1 MEIKVL
7 HSIVHSEL
15 MPWSFDQKQQATFN
29 ERLKKALVVKPD
41 TLTTITEQ
49 QKILLSAYPA
59 LTAWIQKQKVNS
71 EATLQ
76 ELSFE
81 TELPKHTDAAT
92 KFYSLVIYNEC
103 KRLYNL
109 FIVTTK
115 DKKNTVDLNY
125 HTNVLLKKVKILL
138 IHLNKEIQCKQVDD
152 ISLIPAN
159 LTAFVLH
166 YLKRQLVAFYFSI
179 QEVYKPVLEE
189 VTDLENLFLLELQ
202 ETIDKVIPIKQVHT
216 IERMPV
222 SETPTEE
229 TFSFGFHGDLKK
241 LRTVI
246 SELCREIELLDENY
260 SQANDIIHVLTAK
273 KLVPGSKHI
282 RIGCQTKQFRYMLDK
297 LDSYFN
303 HLTLA
308 NIEASQCFFSK
319 QDKPITENNLSA
331 SASKGRINVQKQSN
345 IDNIFKQLQ

>member
-15 MPWSFDQKQQATFN
+15 MPWSFDQKQQAALN
-29 ERLKKALVVKPD
+29 ERLKKALAVKPE

-49 QKILLSAYPA
+49 QKILLASYPA
-59 LTAWIQKQKVNS
+59 LDAWLQKQKVNRD
-71 EATLQ
+71 AALQ

-92 KFYSLVIYNEC
+92 KFYSLVISNEC

-109 FIVTTK
+109 FIETTGK
-115 DKKNTVDLNY
+115 KKNRVDLNY
-125 HTNVLLKKVKILL
+125 HTTGLLKKVKILL
-138 IHLNKEIQCKQVDD
+138 IHLNKEIKGKQVDD
-152 ISLIPAN
+152 VSLIATN

-166 YLKRQLVAFYFSI
+166 YLKRQLVVFYFSI
-179 QEVYKPVLEE
+179 QEVHKPVLEE
-189 VTDLENLFLLELQ
+189 VIDLENFFLLELQ
-202 ETIDKVIPIKQVHT
+202 ETVDKVIPIKQIHT
-216 IERMPV
+216 IERTTIA
-222 SETPTEE
+222 EAITEE
-229 TFSFGFHGDLKK
+229 TFSFGFHGDPKK

-246 SELCREIELLDENY
+246 ADLCREIELLDENH
-260 SQANDIIHVLTAK
+260 SQVNDIIHVLTVK

-282 RIGCQTKQFRYMLDK
+282 RIGCQTKQFRYVLDK
-297 LDSYFN
+297 LDGYFN

-308 NIEASQCFFSK
+308 NVEAAQCFFSK

>member
-15 MPWSFDQKQQATFN
+15 MPWSFDQKQQATLN
-29 ERLKKALVVKPD
+29 ERLKKALAIKPD

-49 QKILLSAYPA
+49 QKILLAAYPA

-71 EATLQ
+71 EAPLHD
-76 ELSFE
+76 LSFE

-92 KFYSLVIYNEC
+92 KFYSLVISNEC

-109 FIVTTK
+109 FIEITK
-115 DKKNTVDLNY
+115 NKKNKVDLNY
-125 HTNVLLKKVKILL
+125 HTNGLLKKVKILL
-138 IHLNKEIQCKQVDD
+138 IHLNKEIKGKQVDD
-152 ISLIPAN
+152 VSLIATN
-159 LTAFVLH
+159 LTAFVLN

-179 QEVYKPVLEE
+179 QEVHKPVLEE
-189 VTDLENLFLLELQ
+189 VIDLENFFLLELQ
-202 ETIDKVIPIKQVHT
+202 ETIDKVISIRQVHT
-216 IERMPV
+216 IERTTIAEAPI
-222 SETPTEE
+222 EE
-229 TFSFGFHGDLKK
+229 TFSFGFHGDAKK

-246 SELCREIELLDENY
+246 SELCREIELLDENH
-260 SQANDIIHVLTAK
+260 SQVNDIIHVLTAK
-273 KLVPGSKHI
+273 KLAPGSKHI
-282 RIGCQTKQFRYMLDK
+282 RLGCQTKQFRYMLDK

-308 NIEASQCFFSK
+308 NIEASNCFFSK